1 MSYQL
6 SHKQDIDVRF
16 QHAYKHTFI
25 TLQVFDDVV
34 SVRWSTKFK
43 VYFKLLKNV
52 LTISTRKEGSRHRI
66 YKR

>member
-1 MSYQL
+1 ML
-6 SHKQDIDVRF
+6 RF
-16 QHAYKHTFI
+16 NMHIYKHTFI

-43 VYFKLLKNV
+43 VDFKLLKNV
-52 LTISTRKEGSRHRI
+52 LTISTRKEGNRHRI